1 MIDTLALALGHGLL
15 AIALLRMAMRDDL
28 DVDPA
33 IAEAQEQAR
42 ADRAARRKLR
52 PSEQVRISDGKAVG
66 PLQRSSSDS
75 GSADAAQRSSSDNGN
90 A

>member
-1 MIDTLALALGHGLL
+1 MIDTFALALGHGLL

-33 IAEAQEQAR
+33 IAEAREQAR

-52 PSEQVRISDGKAVG
+52 PSERVR
-66 PLQRSSSDS
+66 Q
-75 GSADAAQRSSSDNGN
+75 GN
-90 A
+90 EDDEAG